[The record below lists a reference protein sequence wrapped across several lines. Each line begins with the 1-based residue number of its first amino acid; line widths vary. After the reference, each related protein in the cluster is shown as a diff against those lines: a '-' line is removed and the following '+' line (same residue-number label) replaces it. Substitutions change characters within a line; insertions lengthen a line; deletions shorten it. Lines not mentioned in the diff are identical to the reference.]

1 VAKLKGVIPH
11 VVEEGLSILRFA
23 DDMTI
28 FMEYDIEQA
37 KKYEVNI

>member
-1 VAKLKGVIPH
+1 
-11 VVEEGLSILRFA
+11 LSILRFA

-37 KKYEVNI
+37 KKYEVNIWITIES